1 MWRTCADRLRRRI
14 APGAWSRTL
23 RAPVRACVGCLFS
36 LRGAL
41 VLVGLAAILAVGT
54 AIHFIR
60 RGRLEERVIVE
71 YERANAL
78 YEQGDLAGARDG
90 FRRALRTLRALGARE
105 HFLAAEIRR
114 KRDESRVIADLL
126 PITLEELARRTHAAA
141 SPADW
146 RETFDREHRGR
157 TVIFDTTLTALP
169 GGDGAPGMAV
179 GYEVRSGHGRRLALD
194 FTGCDLFTGPSWKV
208 GTRVIF
214 AATLER
220 MTSHDSAGEATGP
233 WTFHFAPDRYVLIL
247 DERLLRA
254 GGLEVDDD
262 VAATIARQRDI
273 ARQ

>member
-1 MWRTCADRLRRRI
+1 M
-14 APGAWSRTL
+14 
-23 RAPVRACVGCLFS
+23 RALIRACVGWLFS

-41 VLVGLAAILAVGT
+41 VLVGLAAVLAVGT

-60 RGRLEERVIVE
+60 RGRLEERIIVQ

-90 FRRALRTLRALGARE
+90 FQRALRTLRALGDRA

-114 KRDESRVIADLL
+114 KCNESRVMADLL
-126 PITLEELARRTHAAA
+126 PISLEELARRTYAAA

-146 RETFDREHRGR
+146 RGTFDHEYRGR

-169 GGDGAPGMAV
+169 GGDGASGMTV
-179 GYEVRSGHGRRLALD
+179 GYEVRSGDGSCLVLA
-194 FTGCDLFTGPSWKV
+194 FAGCDLFAARSWVV

-214 AATLER
+214 AATLDR
-220 MTSHDSAGEATGP
+220 MTFSETASSAADAGR
-233 WTFHFAPDRYVLIL
+233 WTLHFAADGYVLIL

-262 VAATIARQRDI
+262 VAATIARQRAI
-273 ARQ
+273 VRP